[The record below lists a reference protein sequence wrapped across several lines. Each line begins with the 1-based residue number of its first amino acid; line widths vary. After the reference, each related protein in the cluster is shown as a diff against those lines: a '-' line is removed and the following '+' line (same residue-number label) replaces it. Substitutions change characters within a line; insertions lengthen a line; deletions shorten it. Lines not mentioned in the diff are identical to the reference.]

1 MKKSVIKI
9 SLAFVIIGVILLI
22 LLGLRSIDRGGTATS
37 YCLLGGRKPISCKD
51 LRTKDVD
58 KIYAYSF
65 EADFNDLCTKADAEL
80 IPAGFWGRTIVVK
93 NLSDNDSNERYYWL
107 KQKFPRGGIYIRI
120 VNNQQYVELPNSN
133 DYAIC
138 EKEGWVGIQIVYYR
152 GWQWPF

>member
-1 MKKSVIKI
+1 MKSIIKI

-138 EKEGWVGIQIVYYR
+138 EKEGWAGIQIVYYR
-152 GWQWPF
+152 GWRWPF